1 MIDIWNGREN
11 CSSYN
16 YEDMCVVS
24 YNQLC
29 NITRA
34 SEYQWIDIDKMENE
48 LNSFKLI
55 SIYQFNII

>member
-1 MIDIWNGREN
+1 MIDIWNGGEN

-24 YNQLC
+24 YNRLC

-55 SIYQFNII
+55 SI

>member
-1 MIDIWNGREN
+1 MIDIWNGGEN

-24 YNQLC
+24 YNRLC

-34 SEYQWIDIDKMENE
+34 NEYQWIDIDKMENE

-55 SIYQFNII
+55 SI